1 MFYANFTARL
11 SPTPAPSRVR
21 RAGSEPYV
29 PPPSYWSR
37 APSTARA
44 PSVFDRA
51 PSVFD
56 RATSLAPFTRPLFR
70 ASSLEPLDELFASKL
85 AKPSVCE
92 RAGSPS
98 PTPVKAGR
106 WGPRPTEVA
115 YDADGKNR
123 NSSHNFYLI
132 CSWLETLNVVDFLL

>member
-1 MFYANFTARL
+1 MYWNRD
-11 SPTPAPSRVR
+11 SS
-21 RAGSEPYV
+21 V
-29 PPPSYWSR
+29 PR
-37 APSTARA
+37 GTT
-44 PSVFDRA
+44 

-85 AKPSVCE
+85 EEPLEGRPSFFE

-106 WGPRPTEVA
+106 WGPRPREVS
-115 YDADGKNR
+115 YDAEGKN
-123 NSSHNFYLI
+123 SIDLI
-132 CSWLETLNVVDFLL
+132 

>member
-1 MFYANFTARL
+1 MCIIPYLSLSARRSA
-11 SPTPAPSRVR
+11 SPFRPSRTT

-29 PPPSYWSR
+29 PPPVYWNRDGSVPR
-37 APSTARA
+37 AG
-44 PSVFDRA
+44 

-56 RATSLAPFTRPLFR
+56 RATSLAPFTRPSFR
-70 ASSLEPLDELFASKL
+70 ASSLEPLDELFESKL
-85 AKPSVCE
+85 PAIAEPAEAAAAVRPSIFE

-115 YDADGKNR
+115 YDAEGKNQ
-123 NSSHNFYLI
+123 NSL
-132 CSWLETLNVVDFLL
+132 